1 MGIASV
7 RGRLPQ
13 GGSTKLNGLAKVV
26 EEIPCCRRAPLST
39 PGWLQAFWSV
49 VCSELSSE
57 ERRLLLLF
65 ITGTDRLPEAGCETL
80 SIEVRGNKALRLRL
94 GGEFWI
100 SPPPENNRH
109 YPHNSATGFGRVN

>member
-1 MGIASV
+1 M
-7 RGRLPQ
+7 
-13 GGSTKLNGLAKVV
+13 
-26 EEIPCCRRAPLST
+26 
-39 PGWLQAFWSV
+39 

-80 SIEVRGNKALRLRL
+80 SVEVRGNKALLVRL
-94 GGEFWI
+94 GGGRFWI

-109 YPHNSATGFGRVN
+109 RYRNSGCQVLPGSAE